1 MRILIDE
8 NLPISFFSELLA
20 EFETKTINELG
31 WSGISNG
38 VLLRRIEGNFDVF
51 VIGDKNMQFQQ
62 NITDRTYAIV
72 EVYTNRLPLLTEIKA
87 KVLSE
92 IRSLTGNQYMKIGP

>member
-51 VIGDKNMQFQQ
+51 VTGDKNMQFQQ
-62 NITDRTYAIV
+62 NIADRTYAIV
-72 EVYTNRLPLLTEIKA
+72 EI
-87 KVLSE
+87 
-92 IRSLTGNQYMKIGP
+92 